1 MYSTFPEGMQQTLR
15 RQKIAKV
22 QNRPG
27 ACASS
32 LCFSFCQSACV
43 EERHAQQQQA
53 QYGERGDLVAP
64 VERGKVKK
72 EDLRYDQSKQQQ
84 GLPAQQHRFLLDAEK
99 NQHSGVNRPQN
110 RQRKVACEFGIRS
123 DGCFAEEIPELQR
136 ESDKSKRVDSN
147 GKDSK
152 LDPLLA
158 AGFVRIFLRGPQRY
172 SEAGDHQQVASK
184 SLIEK
189 KRPGWRRKEEK
200 AESGNRKKNVTE
212 LAQETAKRAKA
223 GPDEDR
229 ALYGENERNP
239 FAFEANGNGER
250 GKRQAKSSENI
261 ARQQGFGFFRVGNN
275 SRNCDV
281 TRRKRQH

>member
-53 QYGERGDLVAP
+53 QYKKREDFVGPIEC
-64 VERGKVKK
+64 GKVKE
-72 EDLRYDQSKQQQ
+72 EDFRYDQSKQQQ

-99 NQHSGVNRPQN
+99 NQRSGVNRPQN

-136 ESDKSKRVDSN
+136 ESDKSKHVDSN
-147 GKDSK
+147 GQDPE
-152 LDPLLA
+152 LHPLLA
-158 AGFVRIFLRGPQRY
+158 AGFVRIFLCGPQRHAET
-172 SEAGDHQQVASK
+172 SDHQQVAGK
-184 SLIEK
+184 SLIEQ
-189 KRPGWRRKEEK
+189 KRSSWRRKKEN
-200 AESGNRKKNVTE
+200 AQSGNREKNVTE
-212 LAQETAKRAKA
+212 LAQETTK
-223 GPDEDR
+223 GT
-229 ALYGENERNP
+229 
-239 FAFEANGNGER
+239 EA
-250 GKRQAKSSENI
+250 
-261 ARQQGFGFFRVGNN
+261 
-275 SRNCDV
+275 
-281 TRRKRQH
+281 